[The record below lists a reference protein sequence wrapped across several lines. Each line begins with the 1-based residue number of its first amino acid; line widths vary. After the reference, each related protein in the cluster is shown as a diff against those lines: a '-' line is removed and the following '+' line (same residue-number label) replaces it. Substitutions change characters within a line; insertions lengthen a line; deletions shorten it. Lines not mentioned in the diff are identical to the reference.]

1 MIDKQSP
8 IPIYYQIEEY
18 LKKMIETGKF
28 AINQGIPSERELS
41 GTFKVS
47 RMTIRQ
53 AMNDLVNEG
62 YLYRRKGKGTFVA
75 EPKIEQ
81 PLQGL
86 TSFTEDM
93 IKRGMVPLTHV
104 LHFHEKKASLSIAKQ
119 LEVSEQELVYE
130 IKRIRL
136 ADGIPMALET
146 SYIPVKLVPGL
157 TESIIQT
164 SFYKYIEDILHL
176 QIGEAVQALE
186 ANIVTLEDAKR
197 LDINAGSAVLQI
209 HRHTKLTSG
218 ETLEWVQSIYRADR
232 YKFLINMQRSS

>member
-28 AINQGIPSERELS
+28 AVNQVIPSERELS
-41 GTFKVS
+41 GTFQVS

-53 AMNDLVNEG
+53 AVSDLVNEG

-75 EPKIEQ
+75 EQKIEQ

-93 IKRGMVPLTHV
+93 IKRGMTPSTRV
-104 LHFHEKKASLSIAKQ
+104 LHFDKKKASVSIAKQ
-119 LEVSEQELVYE
+119 LGISEQELVYE

-136 ADGIPMALET
+136 ADDIPMALEM
-146 SYIPVKLVPGL
+146 SYIPVKLVPNL
-157 TESIIQT
+157 TETIVQD
-164 SFYKYIEDILHL
+164 SFYKYIEDTL
-176 QIGEAVQALE
+176 QLKIEDAVQALE
-186 ANIVTLEDAKR
+186 ASIVLPEDAKR
-197 LDINAGSAVLQI
+197 LDMKPGAAVLLI
-209 HRHTKLTSG
+209 HRHTYLTSG
-218 ETLEWVQSIYRADR
+218 KALEWVKSVYRADR
-232 YKFLINMQRSS
+232 YKFLINMKRS